1 MAGEAEDAL
10 PEHGAGLLLG
20 NRVWRMA
27 VFWQD
32 GQTRDGWSVLSGRR
46 DLLDCPKQAIW

>member
-10 PEHGAGLLLG
+10 PEHGAGSYRQPRLVHG
-20 NRVWRMA
+20 G
-27 VFWQD
+27 FWQD

-46 DLLDCPKQAIW
+46 DLLDCPKQAI